1 MHYAVC
7 YVFRGSAFLALVFLL
22 SSTRFAQD
30 VGMGTRRGS
39 GARLEAPY
47 TVDIET
53 PHVKW
58 ANPLPGGPIRVLAV
72 PTVDEGRTVVELA
85 ERLSL
90 DLTTVSIDSAW
101 DVNKWT
107 MSFGPDY
114 GVRAERGD
122 LRLIYSYLE
131 QELTSAKPF
140 DAILLPLHHGWNSL
154 TGASREALV
163 RRVREGCGLV
173 LIQPLDADISPLV
186 PATPI
191 TLPKDPDNPVRLGN
205 GDKSPWERTGPHYV
219 TRAIPV
225 EAFPFEFLESY
236 AYKAASGAEVLI
248 QTKAG
253 APVAAVHTVG
263 KGRVVAFGYR
273 NNGISWHMP
282 FEARIHPVDIY
293 WEQFYSMLCRA
304 LIFAARREPAAPP
317 DWSHAPSITWQL
329 RDESQQIR
337 RSGKGVPPKFADLPP
352 GRFFLEQRSGADWE
366 ISAIDVPHADKI
378 ENVKVSPDVLAEGKE
393 AAITWAAS
401 KPGQVEL
408 LDAFGRVLGQAS
420 GQRQASL
427 VVGRPLTHSGFV
439 RVTAG
444 TAVQRVPVLFA
455 ASSRAWKDYEVV
467 LPWHGPRSYQP
478 WTPVVD
484 EQFRK
489 LGITTLSR
497 PHRNFRIMASA
508 HLPAFGI
515 YWYRRENYLKR
526 KAEFAKTGDKKY
538 LTRDITLQKTD
549 FDREMHGQ
557 LAERL
562 KEMIPLKPFAYYL
575 ADESSLTAYADAYDV
590 DWAPEALAGLR
601 VWLQREYSSL
611 DALNASWNTSFPNWE
626 AVLPMTTEEAQK
638 HGNFAPWSDH
648 RVYMEQEFLKAFH
661 KAKEFLHEI
670 DPEGLASISGTQV
683 PTPHNGCNWFEIDQ
697 VVDYLQPYSG
707 GNQDAMHFLFR
718 PGLLLTGFTGYGVT
732 GKEAHL
738 EQWRRLFYGHTGA
751 SIFWHYTL
759 MNPDLT
765 FSSQGK
771 ALAEAFGRIQA
782 GIGRLFMNST
792 VREDGVAI
800 HFSMASIRGAWIT
813 DGKITDGMGYAQRT
827 SKNFAELT
835 KRRNE
840 WVKALEK
847 QGIQFRFLATPQ
859 IESGSLKQFRVLILP
874 YSIALSDQEIAEID
888 TFVRRG
894 GTVYLDE
901 QAGRMDERCHWRKDA
916 VWQSE
921 TRGFV
926 RRGPGDIDIPTSFA
940 ASGEFLRT
948 IRGLGQSR
956 LIGLLPKEGVQV
968 ELPPLQGV
976 RYDLIHGGV
985 AATKLAVSPEEP
997 AILVERTTR
1006 IAKLSLDKQLRIS
1019 LVDERGGPVDRSV
1032 VRLQVFDP
1040 AGKLVRYYSSNLT
1053 VIDGWAEFAIP
1064 FALNDSKGNWK
1075 VQARDVISGLTA
1087 EQIVRR

>member
-1 MHYAVC
+1 MHRRLTLSQVKLL
-7 YVFRGSAFLALVFLL
+7 FLILCIAASL
-22 SSTRFAQD
+22 SAQD

-47 TVDIET
+47 TLDIET

-58 ANPLPGGPIRVLAV
+58 ANPLPGGPIRLLAV

-85 ERLSL
+85 QRLSL
-90 DLTTVSIDSAW
+90 DLTTVSIDPAW

-107 MSFGPDY
+107 MSFGRDY

-122 LRLIYSYLE
+122 LRLIYFYLE
-131 QELTSAKPF
+131 QELTSTKSF

-154 TGASREALV
+154 TPASREALI

-173 LIQPLDADISPLV
+173 LIQPLDAEISPLV

-191 TLPKDPDNPVRLGN
+191 VLPKDPDNPVRLGN
-205 GDKSPWERTGPHYV
+205 GDKSPWKRTGQHYV

-225 EAFPFEFLESY
+225 ETFPFEFLESNS
-236 AYKAASGAEVLI
+236 YKAAPGAEVLI
-248 QTKAG
+248 QTTAG
-253 APVAAVHTVG
+253 TPVAAVHMVG
-263 KGRVVAFGYR
+263 KGRVVSFGYR
-273 NNGISWHMP
+273 NAGISWHMP
-282 FEARIHPVDIY
+282 VEARIHPVDVY
-293 WEQFYSMLCRA
+293 WEYFYSMLCRA

-317 DWSHAPSITWQL
+317 DWEHAANTTWQV
-329 RDESQQIR
+329 RDEFQEVR
-337 RSGKGVPPKFADLPP
+337 RSGNGVPPKFSDLPP
-352 GRFFLEQRSGADWE
+352 GRFFLERRSATDWE
-366 ISAIDVPHADKI
+366 IAAIDVPQRDKI
-378 ENVKVSPDVLAEGKE
+378 DNVKVSPDVLAEGKP
-393 AAITWAAS
+393 AAITWTSS
-401 KPGQVEL
+401 KPAQVEL
-408 LDAFGRVLGQAS
+408 LDAFGRVIGRAS
-420 GQRQASL
+420 GQQQVNL
-427 VVGRPLTHSGFV
+427 VVGRPLTHSGV
-439 RVTAG
+439 VQVTVG

-455 ASSRAWKDYEVV
+455 ASSRAWTDYEVV

-489 LGITTLSR
+489 LGITTLSK
-497 PHRNFRIMASA
+497 PDRNFRIMASA

-526 KAEFAKTGDKKY
+526 KAEFIKTGDKKY
-538 LTRDITLQKTD
+538 ITRDVSLQKPD
-549 FDREMHGQ
+549 FDREMRRQ
-557 LAERL
+557 LADGL

-590 DWAPEALAGLR
+590 DWSPEALAGFR
-601 VWLQREYSSL
+601 SWLQREYPSL
-611 DALNASWNTSFPNWE
+611 EALNASWNTSFTNWN

-648 RVYMEQEFLKAFH
+648 RVYMEQEFLNTFRKG
-661 KAKEFLHEI
+661 KEFLHEL

-697 VVDYLQPYSG
+697 VLDYLQPYSG

-732 GKEAHL
+732 GKGAHL

-771 ALAEAFGRIQA
+771 ALSEAFGRIQS

-792 VREDGVAI
+792 VHEDGVAI

-847 QGIQFRFLATPQ
+847 QGVQFRFLATPQ
-859 IESGSLKQFRVLILP
+859 VEGGSLKQFRVLILP
-874 YSIALSDQEIAEID
+874 YSIALSDREIAEID
-888 TFVRRG
+888 AFVKRG
-894 GTVYLDE
+894 GTVYLDD
-901 QAGRMDERCHWRKDA
+901 QAGRMDERCRWRKDPI
-916 VWQSE
+916 WQGE
-921 TRGFV
+921 ARGFI
-926 RRGPGDIDIPTSFA
+926 RRGPENVEIPPSFPA
-940 ASGEFLRT
+940 AGEFLRT
-948 IRGLGQSR
+948 IRDLGQSR
-956 LIGLLPKEGVQV
+956 LIGLLPKEAVQV
-968 ELPPLQGV
+968 ELPATQAV
-976 RYDLIHGGV
+976 RYDLIHGGI
-985 AATKLAVSPEEP
+985 AATKLAISLEEP
-997 AILVERTTR
+997 AILVERSTR
-1006 IAKLSLDKQLRIS
+1006 ITKLSLDKQLRVS
-1019 LVDERGGPVDRSV
+1019 LVDERGSPVDRSV

-1040 AGKLVRYYSSNLT
+1040 SGRLVRYYSSNVT
-1053 VIDGWAEFAIP
+1053 VIDGRAEFAIS
-1064 FALNDSKGNWK
+1064 FALNDAKGNWK

-1087 EQIVRR
+1087 EQMVRR

>member
-1 MHYAVC
+1 MHARLGRSTVKQL
-7 YVFRGSAFLALVFLL
+7 FLIMSVAATL
-22 SSTRFAQD
+22 SAQD

-39 GARLEAPY
+39 GARLEIPY
-47 TVDIET
+47 TLDIET

-58 ANPLPGGPIRVLAV
+58 ANPLPGGPIRLLAV
-72 PTVDEGRTVVELA
+72 PTVDEGRTAVELA
-85 ERLSL
+85 QRLSL
-90 DLTTVSIDSAW
+90 DLTTVSIDPAW

-131 QELTSAKPF
+131 QELTSTKSF

-154 TGASREALV
+154 TPASRESLV

-173 LIQPLDADISPLV
+173 LIQPLDAEVSPLV
-186 PATPI
+186 PTTPI
-191 TLPKDPDNPVRLGN
+191 RLPKDPDNPVRLDN
-205 GDKSPWERTGPHYV
+205 GDKSPWKRTSPHYI

-225 EAFPFEFLESY
+225 EAFPFEFLESHS
-236 AYKAASGAEVLI
+236 YKAAPGAEVLI
-248 QTKAG
+248 QTAAG
-253 APVAAVHTVG
+253 TPVAAMHTVG

-273 NNGISWHMP
+273 NGGISWHMP
-282 FEARIHPVDIY
+282 VEARVHPVDVY
-293 WEQFYSMLCRA
+293 WEYFYSMLCRA
-304 LIFAARREPAAPP
+304 VIFAAKREPAASP
-317 DWSHAPSITWQL
+317 DWDYAAGATWQV
-329 RDESQQIR
+329 RDESRQVL
-337 RSGKGVPPKFADLPP
+337 RSGKGVPPKLSDLPA
-352 GRFFLEQRSGADWE
+352 GRFFLERRSATDWE
-366 ISAIDVPHADKI
+366 ISTIDVPQPDKI
-378 ENVKVSPDVLAEGKE
+378 ENTKVSPEVLAEGKQ
-393 AAITWAAS
+393 ATITWVAS
-401 KPGQVEL
+401 KLAQVEL
-408 LDAFGRVLGQAS
+408 LDAFGRVIGRAS
-420 GQRQASL
+420 GQQQASL
-427 VVGRPLTHSGFV
+427 VVGRPLTHSGIV
-439 RVTAG
+439 RVTVG

-467 LPWHGPRSYQP
+467 LPWHGPRSYHP

-489 LGITTLSR
+489 LGITTLST
-497 PHRNFRIMASA
+497 PDRNFRIMASA

-526 KAEFAKTGDKKY
+526 KAEFIKTGDKKY
-538 LTRDITLQKTD
+538 ITRDVSLQNPN
-549 FDREMHGQ
+549 FDQEMRRQ
-557 LAERL
+557 LADGL
-562 KEMIPLKPFAYYL
+562 KKMIPLKPFAYYL

-590 DWAPEALAGLR
+590 DWSPEALAGFR
-601 VWLQREYSSL
+601 AWLQREYSSL
-611 DALNASWNTSFPNWE
+611 DALNVSWNTSFKTWD
-626 AVLPMTTEEAQK
+626 AVSPMTTEEAQK

-648 RVYMEQEFLKAFH
+648 RVYMEQAFLKTFR

-697 VVDYLQPYSG
+697 VMDYLQPYSG

-765 FSSQGK
+765 FSPQGK
-771 ALAEAFGRIQA
+771 ALAEVFGRIQS

-792 VREDGVAI
+792 VHEDGVAI

-835 KRRNE
+835 KRRDA
-840 WVKALEK
+840 WVKTLEK
-847 QGIQFRFLATPQ
+847 QGVQFRFLATPQ
-859 IESGSLKQFRVLILP
+859 IESGSLNQFRVLILP
-874 YSIALSDQEIAEID
+874 YSIALSDREIAEVD
-888 TFVRRG
+888 AFVKRG

-901 QAGRMDERCHWRKDA
+901 QSGRMDERCRWRKDP
-916 VWQSE
+916 VWQKE
-921 TRGFV
+921 ARGFI
-926 RRGPGDIDIPTSFA
+926 RRGPENLEIRTSFA
-940 ASGEFLRT
+940 VAGDFLRT
-948 IRGLGQSR
+948 IRDLGKSR
-956 LIGLLPKEGVQV
+956 LIGLLPKEAVQV
-968 ELPPLQGV
+968 ALPPAQGV
-976 RYDLIHGGV
+976 RYDLIRGGM
-985 AATKLAVSPEEP
+985 AATNVALSPEEP
-997 AILVERTTR
+997 AILVERSAR
-1006 IAKLSLDKQLRIS
+1006 IAKLSVDKQLRVS
-1019 LVDERGGPVDRSV
+1019 LFDERGNPVDRSV

-1040 AGKLVRYYSSNLT
+1040 SGKLVRHYSCNVT
-1053 VIDGWAEFAIP
+1053 IMDGKAEFSIP
-1064 FALNDSKGNWK
+1064 FALNDPKGKWK
-1075 VQARDVISGLTA
+1075 VHARDVICGLTA
-1087 EQIVRR
+1087 ERIVRR